1 MVKKD
6 MLNSELIIKVNGVNT
21 RKDAS
26 KIRKELGNIEYV
38 KSVKV
43 SLKSKKVTLI
53 HKKTINVLEIEKLI
67 NSLGYKYIGV
77 E

>member
-1 MVKKD
+1 
-6 MLNSELIIKVNGVNT
+6 MLSSELIIKVNGVNT

-53 HKKTINVLEIEKLI
+53 HKKNINVLEIEKLI

>member
-1 MVKKD
+1 
-6 MLNSELIIKVNGVNT
+6 MLSSELIIKVNGVNT

>member
-1 MVKKD
+1 